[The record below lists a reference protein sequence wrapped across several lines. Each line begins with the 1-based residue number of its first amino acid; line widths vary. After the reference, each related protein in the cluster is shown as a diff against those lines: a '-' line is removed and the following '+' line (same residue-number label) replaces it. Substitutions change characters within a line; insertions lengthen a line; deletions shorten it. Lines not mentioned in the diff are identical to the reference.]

1 MTNAVNQPQSPR
13 FSQVRGFDIHKGLG
27 RVSRQLNGV
36 SNAQQPSV
44 PSRVCITPGPHER
57 KACDIAFSAAYEVLR
72 DSPCKARD
80 VEAKNKAL
88 SILQGGPDRFGSIII
103 NQLVVL
109 GALRLG
115 IEEQMRSG
123 DTTRLD
129 VRLAKVDQAIVEVG
143 LRAGRVKGVADGCW
157 RPDSASKAL
166 HKALDEAEKCVR
178 ICMGKGEEAA
188 ALMSCIAGAILP
200 GPMMD
205 ALKERLP
212 ELAARIDAGDLELDL
227 AQVLHSGF
235 LDGTDQAIRH
245 NLSMGDGEHI
255 ASAIFDL
262 LKLPQYMVRSE
273 PGAPESPGNRDDN
286 RPLSPDEVRKLANSN
301 GPMHYAP
308 VNVQGA
314 PVNVKNDLGFLRDL
328 IPGQNG
334 PTVPLELVYN
344 LLDQAEARRKE
355 DVQNAKNLVRLEA
368 SNALLEHKNQEL
380 LKSLGNFKEE
390 YAKEQQR
397 LNSWIG
403 MPVREFD
410 IMSDDASSIASYE
423 SLASSRSFGTRL
435 RLAKDI
441 WETSSQ
447 SPSDYGSLTSSDL
460 LGVQQDEG
468 ASGTS
473 PSSSRNVR
481 WDTPLEE
488 IRMISNSADENESEA
503 HTSHQ
508 ALNSLDERQE
518 GMGHGEIPLTPVI
531 HPHGP
536 ASVPVLG
543 SQPLMPD
550 VESPSGGT
558 KLLDA
563 ARNVSDALGNLLN
576 AASGKPAQRSGRS
589 GDGVDYSSTASVRSI
604 IQKFESLSSPQTE
617 ASSDQKS
624 TRTSRGASPAPTL
637 GRDIGQAA
645 WASSLAKGIKGVEGV
660 PVVEPPKSAASSTA
674 SDQAASSAKA
684 MNSAVGKTGQG
695 AMSIPASGSQRAAGK
710 VPFKQSILAE
720 FNELVNYRK
729 DNNQSLSPIQRR
741 DDEFRPHWQAGG
753 GQEFS
758 PPVNPVAP
766 RKETILLR
774 ENELERVNFRLAQNL
789 ASDPGR
795 PLQGIFSPKSDQSR
809 IVRELSD
816 VDSMSTTSHDS
827 DDEMTPFFSG
837 WKTHASDEGVDF
849 DGPPQVKAVGD
860 DGEHFQAHGGQ
871 AKQLFDG
878 ARELAQQET
887 MTELLK
893 SLRVAS

>member
-1 MTNAVNQPQSPR
+1 MTKAVNQPQSPR
-13 FSQVRGFDIHKGLG
+13 FSQVRGFDIHKGLK
-27 RVSRQLNGV
+27 RLSRQLNGV

-44 PSRVCITPGPHER
+44 PSRVCITPGLHER
-57 KACDIAFSAAYEVLR
+57 NACDIAFSAAYEVLR

-166 HKALDEAEKCVR
+166 HKALDEAEKSVR

-188 ALMSCIAGAILP
+188 ALMSCVAGAILP

-255 ASAIFDL
+255 AAAIFDL

-286 RPLSPDEVRKLANSN
+286 RPLSPDEVRKLASSN
-301 GPMHYAP
+301 GSMHYAP

-314 PVNVKNDLGFLRDL
+314 PVTVKNDLGFLRDL

-334 PTVPLELVYN
+334 STVPLEIVCN
-344 LLDQAEARRKE
+344 LLDQAEVRRKE

-368 SNALLEHKNQEL
+368 RNALLEHKNQEL

-390 YAKEQQR
+390 EEYAKDQQR

-403 MPVREFD
+403 MPVREFS
-410 IMSDDASSIASYE
+410 IMSDDASSIASDE
-423 SLASSRSFGTRL
+423 SLASSRSFETRL
-435 RLAKDI
+435 RLAKDT

-468 ASGTS
+468 AIGTS

-488 IRMISNSADENESEA
+488 IRMISNSVDENESEA

-518 GMGHGEIPLTPVI
+518 GMGHEEIPLTPVI

-543 SQPLMPD
+543 SQPVMPD
-550 VESPSGGT
+550 VEWPSGGT

-576 AASGKPAQRSGRS
+576 VASGDPAQRSGRS
-589 GDGVDYSSTASVRSI
+589 GYRADYSSTGSVRSI
-604 IQKFESLSSPQTE
+604 IQKFESLSSSQTE
-617 ASSDQKS
+617 ASSDQKP

-637 GRDIGQAA
+637 GLDI
-645 WASSLAKGIKGVEGV
+645 GVEGV

-695 AMSIPASGSQRAAGK
+695 AMAIPASGSQRAAGK
-710 VPFKQSILAE
+710 VPFKQNILAE

-729 DNNQSLSPIQRR
+729 DNNQSLSPVQRR

-774 ENELERVNFRLAQNL
+774 ENELERVNFRLAQNR

-795 PLQGIFSPKSDQSR
+795 PLQGIFPPKSDQSR

-816 VDSMSTTSHDS
+816 MDSMSTTSHDS

-837 WKTHASDEGVDF
+837 WKTHASVESVDF
-849 DGPPQVKAVGD
+849 DGPPQVNSVGD
-860 DGEHFQAHGGQ
+860 DGEHLQAHAWQ

-878 ARELAQQET
+878 ARELARQSQF
-887 MTELLK
+887 LK
-893 SLRVAS
+893 SFRVAS